1 MRCDILNQ
9 NFDPACLQLI
19 PLSRLQS
26 IKERHRK
33 EAESLFLE
41 AKRATIASRPVIPPW
56 FIVLTVALGW
66 NEFLTILRNPMLTI
80 LFLLA
85 LGISYFVWKTNM
97 TGPVFQIAKATA
109 FEIGN
114 QTKEA
119 LKEKGVDMNEIHDR
133 ISAKLS
139 AALNQIHTPRKNE
152 QNIEMTQMK
161 ESDKNK

>member
-1 MRCDILNQ
+1 VLNQ
-9 NFDPACLQLI
+9 NFDNACLQLI
-19 PLSRLQS
+19 PLSRLHS
-26 IKERHRK
+26 IKERHTK

-80 LFLLA
+80 LFMLA

-97 TGPVFQIAKATA
+97 SGPVIQIAKATA

-114 QTKEA
+114 QTKVA
-119 LKEKGVDMNEIHDR
+119 LKEKGFDMNEIQGK
-133 ISAKLS
+133 ISAKVS
-139 AALNQIHTPRKNE
+139 EALNQIHKPQKEE
-152 QNIEMTQMK
+152 QPLEMTPLK